1 MPAPPLD
8 LRKSAR
14 RRPRF
19 GGLAEERDVPAPEK
33 GTGPLRATPA
43 PSPAPGALAAYGPLG
58 RCAAPLSLGSTR
70 RSARLG
76 PGPSPSPRA
85 PHASPLAGAA
95 PQMRLREEEPRGPGS
110 PRARARGGGG
120 GRGDVRGGG
129 GRAAAPKTRHG
140 SRHQPGA
147 GVGGV
152 RGVPFPVSTS
162 THAPATRGRG
172 RGWVSVAS
180 TLVPEPEGR
189 LEIRSWLPR
198 ECKLLVQGHTAR
210 AAVARKPGTT
220 GYKPVSRNLC

>member
-129 GRAAAPKTRHG
+129 GRAAAPKTRRG
-140 SRHQPGA
+140 SRHQPGTE
-147 GVGGV
+147 GGWGKG
-152 RGVPFPVSTS
+152 RAVS
-162 THAPATRGRG
+162 
-172 RGWVSVAS
+172 SVH
-180 TLVPEPEGR
+180 LHPCPRNPGEGKGMG
-189 LEIRSWLPR
+189 LGSFYT
-198 ECKLLVQGHTAR
+198 C
-210 AAVARKPGTT
+210 
-220 GYKPVSRNLC
+220 S

>member
-1 MPAPPLD
+1 MCAGEGAAR
-8 LRKSAR
+8 LRPK
-14 RRPRF
+14 
-19 GGLAEERDVPAPEK
+19 
-33 GTGPLRATPA
+33 
-43 PSPAPGALAAYGPLG
+43 PGADPAT
-58 RCAAPLSLGSTR
+58 SLG
-70 RSARLG
+70 L
-76 PGPSPSPRA
+76 
-85 PHASPLAGAA
+85 
-95 PQMRLREEEPRGPGS
+95 
-110 PRARARGGGG
+110 
-120 GRGDVRGGG
+120 
-129 GRAAAPKTRHG
+129 
-140 SRHQPGA
+140 